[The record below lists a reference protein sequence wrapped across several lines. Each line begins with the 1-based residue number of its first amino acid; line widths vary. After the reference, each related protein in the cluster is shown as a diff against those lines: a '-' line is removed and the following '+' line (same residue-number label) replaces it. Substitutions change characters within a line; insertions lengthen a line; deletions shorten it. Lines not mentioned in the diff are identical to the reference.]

1 MPKMP
6 SKKTYIA
13 AGVIAA
19 GSAAA
24 VTAYAVRRK
33 RSRDKAVDAELA
45 VMIDEVEAELSDSP
59 QAGDAAKQAAATAKD
74 ASAKAKS
81 SVSDLLGAKPAFDA

>member
-33 RSRDKAVDAELA
+33 RSRDKAVDEELA
-45 VMIDEVEAELSDSP
+45 VLIDEVEAELSDSP
-59 QAGDAAKQAAATAKD
+59 QAGDSARKAAATAKD
-74 ASAKAKS
+74 
-81 SVSDLLGAKPAFDA
+81 DLLGAKPAFDA

>member
-1 MPKMP
+1 MP

-24 VTAYAVRRK
+24 VTAYAVRRR
-33 RSRDKAVDAELA
+33 RSRDKAVDQELA
-45 VMIDEVEAELSDSP
+45 VMIDEVEAELGESP
-59 QAGDAAKQAAATAKD
+59 EAGLAAKKAAATAKN
-74 ASAKAKS
+74 ASAKAQS
-81 SVSDLLGAKPAFDA
+81 SINDLLGAKPAFDA

>member
-33 RSRDKAVDAELA
+33 RSRDKAVDQELA

-59 QAGDAAKQAAATAKD
+59 RAGDAAKRAATAKD
-74 ASAKAKS
+74 
-81 SVSDLLGAKPAFDA
+81 DLLGAKPAFDA